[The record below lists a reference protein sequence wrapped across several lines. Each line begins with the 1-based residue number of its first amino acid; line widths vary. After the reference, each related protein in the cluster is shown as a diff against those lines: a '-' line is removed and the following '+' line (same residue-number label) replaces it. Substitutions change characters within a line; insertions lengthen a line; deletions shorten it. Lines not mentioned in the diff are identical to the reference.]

1 MVLAT
6 VTFPTSAP
14 TLLALAID
22 RMTSGKVVPMQVT
35 GMASAPNA
43 ARARTDSRPGQPT
56 TRSPRLAKR
65 SGILSQ
71 MGSDAASAMAATAR
85 LNASAPFLAKRA
97 IRLASG
103 VPGGEAHQEDR
114 EHEAE
119 SVDARTNDEREHVHE
134 DDLRGEDQ
142 EARRRSPQ

>member
-1 MVLAT
+1 MRLCCEPARGRITKPAAIDPAIEPMVLAT

-43 ARARTDSRPGQPT
+43 ARARTDSRPGQLT

-71 MGSDAASAMAATAR
+71 MGSDAASAIAATAR
-85 LNASAPFLAKRA
+85 LNASASFLAKRA

-103 VPGGEAHQEDR
+103 VPA
-114 EHEAE
+114 
-119 SVDARTNDEREHVHE
+119 ARHTKKIASMRPK
-134 DDLRGEDQ
+134 
-142 EARRRSPQ
+142 A